1 MDFTDINSTRSISKI
16 RKLVGAV
23 VRRGGILIFNYKI
36 LFLSQGLSD
45 YIIVHELCHL
55 GEFNHSRKFWNLVAK
70 TVPDYL
76 KIKSELKKTGI
87 SFD

>member
-1 MDFTDINSTRSISKI
+1 M
-16 RKLVGAV
+16 
-23 VRRGGILIFNYKI
+23 
-36 LFLSQGLSD
+36 FLSQGLSD